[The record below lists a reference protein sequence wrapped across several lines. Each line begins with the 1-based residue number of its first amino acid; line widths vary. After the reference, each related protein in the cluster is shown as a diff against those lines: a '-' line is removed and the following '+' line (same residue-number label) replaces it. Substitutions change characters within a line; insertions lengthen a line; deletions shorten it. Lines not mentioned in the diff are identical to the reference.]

1 MNSISP
7 LCSLCTHRVDPP
19 HHPELV
25 SHLFFDCDFTLV
37 LWQQIQGWLGS
48 LNIQLELNRTKLLF
62 GVHNEDSLSVKNF
75 IILTVKYYIWKT
87 KFENKVLMLIDYQ
100 NYLKNKLEDQKNA
113 CLFEG
118 NDSKFDKWLVIFDC
132 IERICNENRAAPLPD
147 QLTQIAASPPPPGTR
162 TDP

>member
-1 MNSISP
+1 M
-7 LCSLCTHRVDPP
+7 
-19 HHPELV
+19 
-25 SHLFFDCDFTLV
+25 
-37 LWQQIQGWLGS
+37 
-48 LNIQLELNRTKLLF
+48 NIQLELNRTKLLF

-100 NYLKNKLEDQKNA
+100 NYLKNKLEDKKNA

-132 IERICNENRAAPLPD
+132 IERICNKNRAAPLPD